1 MKIAGQHTPFWGGQD
16 GRFLHKIV
24 TNYFH
29 MKKKFIF
36 SFVFLAV
43 LYSCKKQGCTD
54 PSANNWNPDA
64 KKNNGICKYTITDV
78 EGNTYQGKAFGN
90 QIWMTENLAVKK
102 YRNGD
107 PIPQVQDPSEWNNLT
122 TGAWCYYDND
132 PTKGVLYNWYA
143 VNDAR
148 KLAPAGYRIPNK
160 GDWQGFIDFFSK
172 DSLNAGEKIRAS
184 IGWENTYLGNGTNQS
199 GFTALPMGRRH
210 ADGPFG
216 QFGEHAYWW
225 SSTISDASLEKAYYF
240 DIDG

>member
-90 QIWMTENLAVKK
+90 QIPTQLSH
-102 YRNGD
+102 
-107 PIPQVQDPSEWNNLT
+107 PS
-122 TGAWCYYDND
+122 
-132 PTKGVLYNWYA
+132 
-143 VNDAR
+143 
-148 KLAPAGYRIPNK
+148 I
-160 GDWQGFIDFFSK
+160 SK
-172 DSLNAGEKIRAS
+172 
-184 IGWENTYLGNGTNQS
+184 
-199 GFTALPMGRRH
+199 
-210 ADGPFG
+210 
-216 QFGEHAYWW
+216 
-225 SSTISDASLEKAYYF
+225 
-240 DIDG
+240 